1 MENVMPDEEV
11 KPQPETG
18 TTPPVVEPP
27 VTEPPVVEE
36 PFDKD
41 RAMATIEK
49 LRGIEKQYKQDHK
62 ELERL
67 QAEEKK
73 RADTQ
78 LSETEKLTKQAAE
91 LSAKNARLDSD
102 ILRRDVIAEV
112 GLPASFASRLQGTT
126 KEELLA
132 DAQELAKT
140 LPQLKV
146 APKIKVTNPEN
157 SNQETEQQLH
167 ERISGRRSVDI
178 FNVDHIKQHGGG
190 VMDWTTK
197 KE

>member
-1 MENVMPDEEV
+1 MSDEI
-11 KPQPETG
+11 KDPQAETA
-18 TTPPVVEPP
+18 TTPP
-27 VTEPPVVEE
+27 VTEPQVETPPAE
-36 PFDKD
+36 EAFDKE

-49 LRGIEKQYKQDHK
+49 LRAIEKQHKQDRK

-73 RADTQ
+73 RAEAS
-78 LSETEKLTKQAAE
+78 LSETEREKKRADE
-91 LSAKNARLDSD
+91 LASENAKIKGDL
-102 ILRRDVIAEV
+102 LRRDVIAET

-146 APKIKVTNPEN
+146 APKVPPTNPGN
-157 SNQETEQQLH
+157 VNTNETETQKRARLFGAPANPFDF
-167 ERISGRRSVDI
+167 ESV
-178 FNVDHIKQHGGG
+178 KAQGGG
-190 VMDWTTK
+190 VVNHK
-197 KE
+197 

>member
-1 MENVMPDEEV
+1 MPDEI
-11 KPQPETG
+11 KDPQGE
-18 TTPPVVEPP
+18 TPPTPP
-27 VTEPPVVEE
+27 VTEPQVETPPEPQVEE

-41 RAMATIEK
+41 RAMATINK
-49 LRGIEKQYKQDHK
+49 LREQEKQHKKDQK

-73 RADTQ
+73 RADAQ
-78 LSETEKLTKQAAE
+78 LSETERLSKQATE
-91 LSAKNARLDSD
+91 LSAKNAKLESD
-102 ILRRDVIAEV
+102 LLRRDVIAET

-146 APKIKVTNPEN
+146 APKVKITNPEN
-157 SNQETEQQLH
+157 SNTVETEPEKR
-167 ERISGRRSVDI
+167 ERLFGKPANPFDFESV
-178 FNVDHIKQHGGG
+178 KAQGGG
-190 VMDWTTK
+190 VVNNK
-197 KE
+197 